1 METLTTMKVTPR
13 ALKLVRMIAALTD
26 EKHYEVLDRLL
37 SKELARLSPKIKAM
51 KTTRRGR

>member
-1 METLTTMKVTPR
+1 METLITMKVTPR

-51 KTTRRGR
+51 KTTKRGK

>member
-1 METLTTMKVTPR
+1 METLITMKVTPR

-37 SKELARLSPKIKAM
+37 IKELARLNPKIQAM
-51 KTTRRGR
+51 KTTKRGR